1 MISTILAVCV
11 IILIF
16 WAVQLII
23 IDNLFWS
30 ALITA
35 LIVFFFLDFD
45 AAKKEWELKTETEIK
60 QSIDVA
66 RDAAVAVVDKISEEI
81 KDTKRQNNVN
91 DN

>member
-11 IILIF
+11 IMLIF

-23 IDNLFWS
+23 IDNLVWS
-30 ALITA
+30 VLITA

-45 AAKKEWELKTETEIK
+45 EAKKEWELKTKTEIK

-81 KDTKRQNNVN
+81 KDTKRQNDVN
-91 DN
+91 DD